1 MRGQNRQAL
10 QDKAAWRWRG
20 QGHLACLQPS
30 PASTLERA
38 WWQALIEGSA
48 CYRTRPPR
56 GGVVGPRLRTLIWT
70 RPPGGGVVGPLHA
83 WQPQATQV
91 GRWRCGPSRFG
102 GEGHL
107 KVARWS
113 PQQGISSTAA
123 RLESLCPPTRPP
135 QGGEVLPLL

>member
-1 MRGQNRQAL
+1 MWGQNRQAL

-20 QGHLACLQPS
+20 GALACLQPS
-30 PASTLERA
+30 PASTFECA

-48 CYRTRPPR
+48 CCR
-56 GGVVGPRLRTLIWT
+56 T

-83 WQPQATQV
+83 WQPQATHV

-107 KVARWS
+107 KVERWS

-123 RLESLCPPTRPP
+123 RLKSLCPPTRPP
-135 QGGEVLPLL
+135 QGGEVLPLLYGRFLV